1 MYKIGRVGSG
11 ASPPPGGALKGRGKK
26 REEKR
31 GKNERKEEK
40 KERKE
45 ERKRREEKRG
55 RGERKKDGNTEARRE
70 WGRASGDGVQLT
82 GPALCMEPGLTLLD
96 HYPFYYFLTK
106 TKGALLPG
114 PVS

>member
-1 MYKIGRVGSG
+1 M
-11 ASPPPGGALKGRGKK
+11 
-26 REEKR
+26 
-31 GKNERKEEK
+31 
-40 KERKE
+40 KERK
-45 ERKRREEKRG
+45 KRRKERRKGSGGKRKG
-55 RGERKKDGNTEARRE
+55 GGGERKKDGNTEARRE

-82 GPALCMEPGLTLLD
+82 GPALCMESGLTLLD

>member
-1 MYKIGRVGSG
+1 MKERKKRRKERRKGSG
-11 ASPPPGGALKGRGKK
+11 
-26 REEKR
+26 EK
-31 GKNERKEEK
+31 
-40 KERKE
+40 RKE
-45 ERKRREEKRG
+45 ERK
-55 RGERKKDGNTEARRE
+55 KDGSTEGRWE
-70 WGRASGDGVQLT
+70 DGNGGGRAVMVDGVELT

>member
-1 MYKIGRVGSG
+1 MV
-11 ASPPPGGALKGRGKK
+11 
-26 REEKR
+26 
-31 GKNERKEEK
+31 
-40 KERKE
+40 
-45 ERKRREEKRG
+45 
-55 RGERKKDGNTEARRE
+55 
-70 WGRASGDGVQLT
+70 DGVELT